1 MSKLL
6 RKIRGFTLVELLVV
20 IGIIAILIAI
30 LTPAITSAFLKGKAT
45 GMAANAVN
53 MYKAIFAKQVG
64 NVYTSAGVGYPTK
77 GTPLDAANLVFP
89 DSTEYCRYLVTGNV
103 LNVSFSF
110 FSGPGMPA
118 AKGKVASEFTDVNNA
133 WCFVEGLTEG
143 SADDLPFIFTRNL
156 NIDDLADSLIG
167 ATGVVLATDADSLQ
181 PFEKKAFVFCTK
193 GGSGYALYEDTLQP
207 NNFTSLFVNAGVV
220 VGQHEILRP
229 KP

>member
-53 MYKAIFAKQVG
+53 MYKSIFAKQVG

-77 GTPLDAANLVFP
+77 GAIDAQNNVFP
-89 DSTEYCRYLVTGNV
+89 DSTEYCKYLVTGNV

-110 FSGPGMPA
+110 FAGPGMPS
-118 AKGKVASEFTDVNNA
+118 AKGKDPNSFDEDNNA
-133 WCFVEGLTEG
+133 WCFVAGLSEGT
-143 SADDLPFIFTRNL
+143 ADDLPFIFTRNL
-156 NIDDLADSLIG
+156 NIDDLADDPAAGGS
-167 ATGVVLATDADSLQ
+167 VQLATDAESLQ

-207 NNFTSLFVNAGVV
+207 NNFTSLFVTAGVTANV
-220 VGQHEILRP
+220 HQVLRP
-229 KP
+229 IP